1 MQDALLMIMVLVL
14 EFSEA
19 RQLLESAGVNLSSDY
34 VDLTVVEVPPR
45 VYDLIPMVLSNLVGI
60 TACVLAGSSVELQ
73 LGHLTSLAG
82 EIEILRSDY
91 RSFD

>member
-1 MQDALLMIMVLVL
+1 MQDALLMIMALVL
-14 EFSEA
+14 EFPEA

-45 VYDLIPMVLSNLVGI
+45 VYDLIPTVLSTMVGI
-60 TACVLAGSSVELQ
+60 TACVLAGSSIESQ
-73 LGHLTSLAG
+73 LGHLTNLAG